1 MVLVAK
7 VSMVPNLTTKTS
19 SLIEAVEKNSMD
31 RPLVDC
37 VIKDAGVIDRPP
49 FKTTLEGV
57 VA

>member
-1 MVLVAK
+1 MK
-7 VSMVPNLTTKTS
+7 VIKE
-19 SLIEAVEKNSMD
+19 IEAVEKNSMD